1 MKNIVIAPITNL
13 VQILQITINAQTDVV
28 WK

>member
-1 MKNIVIAPITNL
+1 MKNIVIALITNL